1 MRRNTPLITL
11 LTGGVLGIILLIASM
26 LATPSKAG
34 YGAATTPTPGSTGA
48 AVQSPSAAASS
59 ASTATA
65 SSIGSQVGRSR
76 AGARADFLGA
86 SQRALSKLPG
96 IRGTMKA

>member
-34 YGAATTPTPGSTGA
+34 YNAATTPTPGSTGA
-48 AVQSPSAAASS
+48 AGQSSSADDAASS
-59 ASTATA
+59 SAF
-65 SSIGSQVGRSR
+65 
-76 AGARADFLGA
+76 ADH
-86 SQRALSKLPG
+86 
-96 IRGTMKA
+96 